1 MMKLMRPWIGTCE
14 ETAARLSDHLE
25 AGLAPEQ
32 ERIVRRHLVWCR
44 RCRRLYESLVRTVE
58 RVRALAR
65 DDEGAPAPSV
75 VAAVTER
82 IRHESG

>member
-1 MMKLMRPWIGTCE
+1 MKLMRPWIGTCE
-14 ETAARLSDHLE
+14 ETEASLSDHLE

-32 ERIVRRHLVWCR
+32 ERLVRRHLVWCR
-44 RCRRLYESLVRTVE
+44 RCRMLYESLVRTVE

-65 DDEGAPAPSV
+65 DEEGGPAQSV
-75 VAAVTER
+75 VAVVTER